1 MKVALVYDRVNK
13 WGGAER
19 VLLALHEIWSQ
30 APLFTSVYNSK
41 TAGWAK
47 VFPKIIPS
55 FLQKFPWAKTSHE
68 IFSPLMPIAFE
79 SLDLSGYDLII
90 SVTSE
95 AAKGVLTSPH
105 QLHLCY
111 CLTPTRYLWSGY
123 DDYFKT
129 EKSRRLSR
137 LLISYLR
144 KWDKIA
150 GQRPDGYVAISKTV
164 QSRIKNYYHR
174 ESEVIYPP
182 IDTDKFEIR
191 NPKSE
196 SNTKYLPC
204 SPRGVAGRQ
213 AGKILN
219 TKYFFVVSRLVKYKK
234 VDLVIETFNRLGWN
248 LKIAGTG
255 RETNSL
261 KTKAKNNIEF
271 LGQLTDQQLLSYYQ
285 NCEAVIFP
293 QEEDFGITAVEAMA
307 AGRPVIAYR
316 AGGALEIVQEGLTG
330 IFFNEQEPE
339 SLMAVL
345 KSFRSD
351 DFSPELIR
359 QKALEFD
366 QEKFKEKIRKFIDE
380 NWHRHQSFGPWR

>member
-79 SLDLSGYDLII
+79 SLDLSGYYLII

-293 QEEDFGITAVEAMA
+293 QEEDFGIVPLEAQA
-307 AGRPVIAYR
+307 CGKPVVAYR
-316 AGGALEIVQEGLTG
+316 AGGAVETLIENRTGL
-330 IFFNEQEPE
+330 FFDKQTVE
-339 SLMAVL
+339 SLAAKL
-345 KSFRSD
+345 QSF
-351 DFSPELIR
+351 
-359 QKALEFD
+359 KAAGYKAED
-366 QEKFKEKIRKFIDE
+366 CREQAEKFCKEKFMIEFKKYIEAEWQKHLKNIFTR
-380 NWHRHQSFGPWR
+380 